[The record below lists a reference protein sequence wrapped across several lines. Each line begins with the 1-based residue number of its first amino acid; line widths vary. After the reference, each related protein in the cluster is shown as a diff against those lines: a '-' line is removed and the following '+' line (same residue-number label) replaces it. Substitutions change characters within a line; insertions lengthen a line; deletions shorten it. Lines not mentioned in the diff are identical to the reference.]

1 MKIQNRALIIEQLDS
16 KLQKYKLLKDIGIP
30 QKGWIRAIRDA
41 LNMNC
46 RQFAQR
52 LKIKSRGRI
61 IDLEHS
67 EITGAVTIKTMRHTA
82 QALDC
87 VFVYGLIPRIS
98 LKDTI
103 RKQAENAAKQ
113 KTSKTTHTMLL
124 EDQQLT
130 SREEKKT
137 YTSMVDELIRN
148 MPKTLWDQ

>member
-1 MKIQNRALIIEQLDS
+1 MKITNRALVVEQLDN
-16 KLQKYKLLKDIGIP
+16 KLQKCTPLKDIGIP

-46 RQFAQR
+46 RQLAQR
-52 LKIKSRGRI
+52 LKIKSRGRV
-61 IDLEHS
+61 IDLEHN

-87 VFVYGLIPRIS
+87 IFVYGLIPRTS

-103 RKQAENAAKQ
+103 RKQAENTAKQ
-113 KTSKTTHTMLL
+113 KTAKTTHTMLL

-130 SREEKKT
+130 NEEEKKVF
-137 YTSMVDELIRN
+137 TSMVDELIKN
-148 MPKTLWDQ
+148 MPKTLWD

>member
-1 MKIQNRALIIEQLDS
+1 MKIKNRELIIEQLDS
-16 KLQKYKLLKDIGIP
+16 KLQKYKTLKDIGIP

-52 LKIKSRGRI
+52 LKIKSRGRV
-61 IDLEHS
+61 IDLEHD
-67 EITGAVTIKTMRHTA
+67 EISGSVTIKTMKHAA

-87 VFVYGLIPRIS
+87 IFVYGLIPRAS

-103 RKQAENAAKQ
+103 RKRAENVAKQ
-113 KTSKTTHTMLL
+113 RIAKTTHTMLL

-130 SREEKKT
+130 NEEEKKVFK
-137 YTSMVDELIRN
+137 SMVDELIKN
-148 MPKTLWDQ
+148 MPKTLWD